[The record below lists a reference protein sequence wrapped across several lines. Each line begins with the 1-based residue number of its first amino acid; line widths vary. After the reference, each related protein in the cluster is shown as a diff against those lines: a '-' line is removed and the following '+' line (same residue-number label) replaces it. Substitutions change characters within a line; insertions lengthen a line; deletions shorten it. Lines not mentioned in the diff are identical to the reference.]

1 MASRTGKRRKI
12 GVVEATR
19 RMDKALKRENA
30 TPPKP
35 YTPDLVAR
43 KDNSADKP
51 VVAEVKEIVR
61 ASARA
66 NRNSSRKST
75 P

>member
-35 YTPDLVAR
+35 YTPDLVPR
-43 KDNSADKP
+43 KDVPADKP
-51 VVAEVKEIVR
+51 VVAEVKEILR

-66 NRNSSRKST
+66 TRNSSKKSK

>member
-35 YTPDLVAR
+35 YTPDLVPR
-43 KDNSADKP
+43 KDTPADKP
-51 VVAEVKEIVR
+51 VVAEVKEIMG

-66 NRNSSRKST
+66 NKNSRKST

>member
-35 YTPDLVAR
+35 YTPDLVPR
-43 KDNSADKP
+43 KGKPSDKP

-66 NRNSSRKST
+66 NKNSRKST

>member
-35 YTPDLVAR
+35 YTPDLVPR
-43 KDNSADKP
+43 KGKPADKP

-66 NRNSSRKST
+66 NKNSRKST

>member
-35 YTPDLVAR
+35 YTPDLVPR
-43 KDNSADKP
+43 KDKSADKP
-51 VVAEVKEIVR
+51 VVAQVKEIVR

-66 NRNSSRKST
+66 NKNSRKST

>member
-35 YTPDLVAR
+35 YTPDLVPR
-43 KDNSADKP
+43 KGKPADKP
-51 VVAEVKEIVR
+51 VVAEVKEITR

-66 NRNSSRKST
+66 NKNPRKST

>member
-1 MASRTGKRRKI
+1 
-12 GVVEATR
+12 
-19 RMDKALKRENA
+19 MDKARKRENA

-35 YTPDLVAR
+35 YTPDLVPR
-43 KDNSADKP
+43 KGKPADKP

-66 NRNSSRKST
+66 NKNSRKST

>member
-1 MASRTGKRRKI
+1 MASRPGKRRKI
-12 GVVEATR
+12 GIVEATR

-35 YTPDLVAR
+35 YTPDLVPR
-43 KDNSADKP
+43 KKVRADKP

-66 NRNSSRKST
+66 NKNSRKST

>member
-1 MASRTGKRRKI
+1 MAPRTGKRRKI

-35 YTPDLVAR
+35 YTPDLVPR
-43 KDNSADKP
+43 KDKPADKP

-66 NRNSSRKST
+66 NKNSRKST